1 MSIATVANDIA
12 SQQEFLRPKLELL
25 YMASARLW
33 KYIKVRTDV
42 KPVSNRPAR
51 IPYEVLA
58 GGKFRVGNFDGPSM
72 GQGSGIQETFGNLS
86 CASFLYAWQYT
97 ALAEWAT
104 DSNAKAI
111 QDYVALQNKRAAEGF
126 GAYMDSLL
134 CYGDGANTLDTVVST
149 TTNGLVVNNANAFQD
164 NQDVDIWTAV
174 GGTFIGTVTIQS
186 VDIGNNTIWL
196 TAAVPAGVTTGYALL
211 VNGSAG
217 VSGSGLYGLGYY
229 NVGGNAGNYM
239 GIQRSAFPGKFST
252 PTQTVNGA
260 LTPAATRAIAG
271 QIKLAMGIDRAEED
285 DLTPHCNVDMQAA
298 WENIALLVQHV
309 IANEVKGDQ
318 ATDML
323 KKDAPTMMGGRKLLV
338 NERARPGRVDWL
350 SIANWWRI
358 ETKPMGYYEVA
369 GQTVFPAYGADGG
382 VASSMLFYLVTM
394 AQVGA
399 SQPRLNAVQSN
410 ITIPKGYFGH

>member
-33 KYIKVRTDV
+33 KYIKVRTDIT
-42 KPVSNRPAR
+42 PVSNRPAR

-72 GQGSGIQETFGNLS
+72 GQGSGIQQTFGNLS

-104 DSNAKAI
+104 DSNQKAI

-126 GAYMDSLL
+126 AAYMDSTVQ
-134 CYGDGANTLDTVVST
+134 GDGSNTLDTVVST
-149 TTNGLVVNNANAFQD
+149 TTNGIVVNNANSFQA
-164 NQDVDIWTAV
+164 NQDVDIWTAI
-174 GGTFIGTVTIQS
+174 GGTIVATVTILTA
-186 VDIGNNTIWL
+186 DTETNTIWL
-196 TAAVPAGVTTGYALL
+196 TGAVPAGVAANQPIL

-217 VSGSGLYGLGYY
+217 VASSGVFGLRYY

-239 GIQRSAFPGKFST
+239 GIQRSAFPGMFST
-252 PTQTVNGA
+252 PTQSVNGS
-260 LTPAATRAIAG
+260 LTPAAVRAIAG
-271 QIKLAMGIDRAEED
+271 QIKLAMSIDRAEEA
-285 DLTPHCNVDMQAA
+285 DLRPHCNLDMQAA

-323 KKDAPTMMGGRKLLV
+323 KKESPTMMGGREMLV
-338 NERARPGRVDWL
+338 NERARPGLIDWL
-350 SIANWWRI
+350 SLANWWRI
-358 ETKPMGYYEVA
+358 ETKPMGYYSVS

-394 AQVGA
+394 CQVGA
-399 SQPRLNAVQSN
+399 SQPRLNAYQNN